1 VINAEQPDNPGQRG
15 AVARGDLRIYLGSAA
30 GVGKTFAMLNEGH
43 RRRERGTDVVV
54 AYVETHGRPQTEAQ
68 IGDLE
73 VIPRAVLPYRGS
85 FFEEMDLAA
94 VLARRP
100 EVALVDEFAHTNVS
114 AGADQHGADQHGAD
128 QHGADQHGA
137 DQHGAD
143 HHRANEKR
151 WQDVEE
157 LLNAGIDV
165 ISNVNIQH
173 LESLNDVV
181 QKITGVPQR
190 ETVPDSVVRAANQVE
205 LVDMT
210 PEALRRRMAHGNIY
224 RAEKIDAALTN
235 YFRVGNL
242 SALRELALLW
252 LADKVDE
259 GLQRYRTAHNI
270 HGTWEAR
277 ERVVV
282 ALTGGPEGETLIRRA
297 ARIAAR
303 STGGDLLAV
312 HVTRSD
318 GLTGA
323 NPAALGAQRRL
334 AESLGGSYHQVVG
347 ENVPEA
353 LLTFARA
360 ENATQLV
367 LGASR
372 RNWLSS
378 LLTGP
383 GVSLRT
389 IRDSGDIDVHIVT
402 HAHMGRGRGLPR
414 SHGGLPLRRRL
425 LGYLL
430 AAVLAPVLTL
440 FLASVRGQVNLT
452 SDIVIFLAAVIAVA
466 IVGGFVPA
474 VLEAIVGSLLLNYY
488 FTPPVHTLNI
498 AQGNNALA
506 LLIFV
511 AVALVVSSVVDN
523 AARRSKQAARASAE
537 SQLLVTTA
545 GSVLR
550 GQQALAAVLSR
561 VREAFG
567 LESVTLLERA
577 SDQLADQGG
586 PAGPPALASRGI
598 PGGGRRTAGEWT
610 AVATAGDLPVYSP
623 ETADT
628 EVPVTERLTLA
639 LRGRPLPA
647 TDRRV
652 LGAFAAY
659 AATALEQERLSAA
672 AEAARPIA
680 EADRMRTALLAAV
693 SHDLRT
699 PLASAKAAITSLRAT
714 DVQWAAED
722 HDELLAT
729 ADESLDKLAHL
740 VDNLLDMSRLQAG
753 ALAVFPR
760 PADLAE
766 IVARSLDDLGPAGR
780 AVVVSIAEDLPE
792 VAVDPGILERV
803 IANLTANA
811 LRYSPAGSP
820 PALSGSALLDRVE
833 LRVIDRGPGI
843 PAEDWTRMF
852 VPFQRLGDTDNTTGV
867 GLGLALSRG
876 LTEAMGGSLE
886 PEETPGGGLTMT
898 LSLPAVNGPAQPFT
912 TELPDTPAGRLPG
925 FPRASASD
933 APAATAGPGSSANAA
948 RPDPSAATAG
958 TDAPA
963 TRAGTDL
970 PAAGSQETDAG

>member
-1 VINAEQPDNPGQRG
+1 VSNAEDRSSSRPAGQAVQKSAVPRG
-15 AVARGDLRIYLGSAA
+15 ELRIYLGCAA

-43 RRRERGTDVVV
+43 RRAERGTDTVV
-54 AYVETHGRPQTEAQ
+54 AFVETHGRPQTEAQ

-73 VIPRAVLPYRGS
+73 VIPRARVPYRGT

-94 VLARRP
+94 VLARAP
-100 EVALVDEFAHTNVS
+100 QVALVDEFAHTNVPGS
-114 AGADQHGADQHGAD
+114 AGQHGAGQHGAG
-128 QHGADQHGA
+128 QHGAGQHRAGQHG
-137 DQHGAD
+137 G
-143 HHRANEKR
+143 NEKR
-151 WQDVEE
+151 WQDVEQ

-190 ETVPDSVVRAANQVE
+190 ETVPDAVVRAANQVE

-224 RAEKIDAALTN
+224 RPEKIDAALTN

-259 GLQRYRTAHNI
+259 GLQRYRAAHDI
-270 HGTWEAR
+270 HGIWEAR

-323 NPAALGAQRRL
+323 DPAALAAQRRL

-347 ENVPEA
+347 EDVPDA
-353 LLTFARA
+353 LLAFARA

-372 RNWLSS
+372 RRWLTS

-383 GVSLRT
+383 GVSFRT
-389 IRDSGDIDVHIVT
+389 IRESGDIDVHIVT
-402 HAHMGRGRGLPR
+402 HAHMGRGRGLPNHR
-414 SHGGLPLRRRL
+414 GGLPLRRRL

-430 AAVLAPVLTL
+430 AVVLAPLLTL
-440 FLASVRGQVNLT
+440 VLAASRSQVNLT
-452 SDIVIFLAAVIAVA
+452 SDVIIFLAAVIVVAVT
-466 IVGGFVPA
+466 GGFAPA
-474 VLEAIVGSLLLNYY
+474 VLEAIAGSLLLNYY
-488 FTPPVHTLNI
+488 FTPPVHTWNI
-498 AQGNNALA
+498 TDPNNALA
-506 LLIFV
+506 LGIFV

-523 AARRSKQAARASAE
+523 AARRSKQAARATAE
-537 SQLLVTTA
+537 SELLVTTA

-561 VREAFG
+561 VREAFS
-567 LESVTLLERA
+567 LESVTLLERG
-577 SDQLADQGG
+577 ADE
-586 PAGPPALASRGI
+586 PAGQRPPA
-598 PGGGRRTAGEWT
+598 GRWAAPGEWNVV
-610 AVATAGDLPVYSP
+610 AVAGDYPVRSP

-628 EVPVTERLTLA
+628 EVPVTDRLLLA

-647 TDRRV
+647 ADRRV

-680 EADRMRTALLAAV
+680 AADRMRTALLAAV

-714 DVQWAAED
+714 DVQWGAED

-729 ADESLDKLAHL
+729 ADESLDKLARL

-766 IVARSLDDLGPAGR
+766 IVARSLDDLGPPAR
-780 AVVVSIAEDLPE
+780 TVVVAIPEDLPE

-820 PALSGSALLDRVE
+820 PTLSGSALLDRVE
-833 LRVIDRGPGI
+833 VRVIDRGPGI
-843 PAEDWTRMF
+843 PEADRNRMF

-876 LTEAMGGSLE
+876 LTEAMGGTLE

-898 LSLPAVNGPAQPFT
+898 LSLPAAPGPARPFS
-912 TELPDTPAGRLPG
+912 TELPAVPAGRLPG
-925 FPRASASD
+925 PLPRSAAD
-933 APAATAGPGSSANAA
+933 AAGPQTG
-948 RPDPSAATAG
+948 AG
-958 TDAPA
+958 PA
-963 TRAGTDL
+963 
-970 PAAGSQETDAG
+970 